1 MHAFSSTCSSTWLH
15 TGKTYSIVKV
25 LIACREKVSACGVC
39 ATEKKAWGLLLS
51 AVTDA
56 LSSYDQKG
64 ATMEKSNNL
73 QAKAPRLLDQV
84 RNKLRVMHYSYRTE
98 EAYVP
103 WVKQYILFSGKRHP
117 RDLGKK
123 ELEKF
128 LTYLAV
134 DRKVAASTQN
144 QALSAILFLYQQV
157 LGIDLEWLD
166 NVVRAKKPE
175 NIPVVLTQAEVE
187 ALFDHL
193 SGKYWLMASLMYGSG
208 LRVTECL
215 RLRIQDV
222 DFGYRQIIVRNGK
235 GGKDRLTP
243 LPDVL
248 EAPLRLQ
255 IQEAMKVHRKDV
267 VEGYGEVSL
276 PFALA
281 KKYPKAAWEMVWQF
295 LFPASNRA
303 RDPRSGREKRHH
315 LDPSVIQ
322 KMMKQASRAAGIK
335 KRVTPHTM
343 RHCFATHLLQA
354 GYDIRTVQELMGHKD
369 VKTTMIYTHVLQRGG
384 SAVRSPM
391 DNFGTKP
398 LL

>member
-1 MHAFSSTCSSTWLH
+1 
-15 TGKTYSIVKV
+15 
-25 LIACREKVSACGVC
+25 
-39 ATEKKAWGLLLS
+39 
-51 AVTDA
+51 
-56 LSSYDQKG
+56 
-64 ATMEKSNNL
+64 MEKSDDS
-73 QAKAPRLLDQV
+73 QAKPPRLLDQM

-98 EAYVP
+98 EAYIP

-117 RDLGKK
+117 RELGKK

-134 DRKVAASTQN
+134 DREVAASTQN

-157 LGIDLEWLD
+157 LGIELEWLD
-166 NVVRAKKPE
+166 DVVRAKKPE
-175 NIPVVLTQAEVE
+175 NIPVVLTQTEVGE
-187 ALFDHL
+187 LFGHL

-235 GGKDRLTP
+235 GGKDRVTP

-248 EAPLRLQ
+248 EAPLRVQ
-255 IQEAMKVHRKDV
+255 IKEAIKVHREDT

-281 KKYPKAAWEMVWQF
+281 KKYPKAAWETVWQF
-295 LFPASNRA
+295 LFPASNRS

-322 KMMKQASRAAGIK
+322 KMMKQASRRAGIK

-391 DNFGTKP
+391 DNFGTTT